1 VGDRV
6 RPCLME
12 VAGLSFD
19 DEGDLHV
26 APRLSSTSRVDASG
40 ITSALR
46 IL

>member
-1 VGDRV
+1 
-6 RPCLME
+6 ME
-12 VAGLSFD
+12 VAGLSFDD

-46 IL
+46 TL

>member
-1 VGDRV
+1 
-6 RPCLME
+6 ME
-12 VAGLSFD
+12 VAGLSF

-26 APRLSSTSRVDASG
+26 APRLSSTSRVNASG

>member
-1 VGDRV
+1 
-6 RPCLME
+6 ME
-12 VAGLSFD
+12 VAGQSFD

-26 APRLSSTSRVDASG
+26 APRLSSTNRVDASG